1 MKTIILTHK
10 TPTIHSTLY
19 VTIAKRWVN
28 VKRENALF
36 EDGEWDEYPLE
47 DVANV
52 RIGSLIYKKSDKE
65 AIKAILERE
74 IFDSEVSDMLRTFKL
89 GY

>member
-19 VTIAKRWVN
+19 VTIAKRWIN
-28 VKRENALF
+28 IKGEKALL

-52 RIGSLIYKKSDKE
+52 RIGSLIYKMSDSA
-65 AIKAILERE
+65 AIKAIIERK
-74 IFDSEVSDMLRTFKL
+74 IFDSNVLDMLRTFKL

>member
-19 VTIAKRWVN
+19 VTIAKRWIN
-28 VKRENALF
+28 VKRENDLF

-52 RIGSLIYKKSDKE
+52 HIGSLIYKMSDSA
-65 AIKAILERE
+65 AIKAIIERK
-74 IFDSEVSDMLRTFKL
+74 IFDSNVLDMLRTFKL

>member
-1 MKTIILTHK
+1 MKTIVLSNKNNNIHQ
-10 TPTIHSTLY
+10 TIY
-19 VTIAKRWVN
+19 VTIAKRWIN
-28 VKRENALF
+28 IKGEKALF

-52 RIGSLIYKKSDKE
+52 RIGSLIYKMSDSA
-65 AIKAILERE
+65 AIKAIIERK
-74 IFDSEVSDMLRTFKL
+74 IFDSNVLDMLRTFKL